1 MKLHSLYFG
10 ACLAFFATRT
20 GLYAED
26 PSPPGVPPP
35 DSGTN
40 IAAVILPVVTG
51 DAIPTPAPSLEVAAV
66 SSNAVPPSAT
76 PNKAVP
82 EGRAD
87 TAAGATPKKP
97 VAPERNIRFQF
108 DGIPYTDVIERF
120 AQMAGKPLLADTNV
134 VGTLTY
140 DDPKPYNYA
149 EALDTLN
156 LMLAMRGVMLI
167 EDGNNLRLVPFKQL
181 PSMPLRILR
190 GTEPVGDV
198 RPGEVVTV
206 VLDINN
212 LDPREVSDSI
222 TPMLSGAGSL
232 AALGRGRG
240 LIVTDR
246 LANIQRIRS
255 LLATIGTEQS
265 ADRQMKTYT
274 LLHASGAIVSDLINR
289 TFGINTAPKR
299 TTFNPNTKAMEVLPP
314 DPNDYLTSVYDD
326 ASRTLLLFGPPE
338 RLTLADELVNKFEQK
353 EGSGGDVRIYYPQ
366 SIKADELANL
376 IRQAVPGV
384 AAPGEAASAA
394 ATKARVIPDSALNR
408 VIVAAPVPGQLEQI
422 EQLILRVDKGAI
434 INGGEA
440 ENGNVPI
447 RSQTVQVTRI
457 FRPRTTES
465 TNVFAILQQALTRR
479 DRNGRVTTSAS
490 ISHDASSQSVVVTG
504 SPGDVQLASDVVSQL
519 DAGGTA
525 VTPLTTRFIDV
536 GTVEEARRLQP
547 LAEQLFHNQI
557 GDAANGA
564 AGRARILADPESGR
578 LIVTA
583 SQDHQGQIESLVRE
597 LRADKTP
604 VQVRHLKVIVLKNSR
619 VESVLPNLQSL
630 VTERMADRRF
640 AGVPKPSLVAD
651 APNNRVLITA
661 TDEQLK
667 EIEGVVGV
675 VDILPA
681 QAERQMVVLPLRART
696 ASEIIPLITQL
707 ANQWSVPG
715 QPAPT
720 FMADPTGKQLIV
732 LALPSEQERI
742 KGLVQ
747 QFDVTPA
754 TAAPREFHGVDLF
767 ARKAVDITPLVQQLY
782 QEQLRGVPEPAG
794 GPATL
799 ISETRS
805 NRIMVSGSTNEI
817 RRVEAIIRQLDPA
830 EKQPVREETRVV
842 RLKAASA
849 VELVGLVE
857 KSLNAQSQQV
867 RVQVDPRSNSLVISG
882 SSEAVE
888 AAWKMVQELDTRGD
902 VGLRELKV
910 IELKSSDA
918 NSLTPMVNNL
928 FQEMLHDQKGS
939 DYVAQ
944 TKIIPDAVANR
955 LVVTGP
961 REEVEQLAALVSRL
975 DNSPQ
980 QAPGARVFKLG
991 ASEATVLAPIVSSA
1005 MMRYDARGLP
1015 IRRVTVTA
1023 DEKSNS
1029 LIVSGTRSDLQD
1041 AESVIEKLDGES
1053 SSKERVLRIFD
1064 VKGDADALAALAQ
1077 KVFAAQNP
1085 GRNLNGI
1092 LTVTPEPASH
1102 RLIVLT
1108 SPLLMAQ
1115 LETVIHTL
1123 DAKPDQSVRELH
1135 AVELKNAT
1143 VTELLPRVTQIYQEQ
1158 SQGKTQKPATL
1169 YGDASGTRLLVQG
1182 TEEQAEA
1189 VRQIVSTLESQN
1201 RPARETRVFDLGKL
1215 TEAQRVLPLARQL
1228 YSDRLASSPQLGS
1241 PDAQLLTDG
1250 RTGRLV
1256 VSARADQM
1264 PILEGIITNLQVNL
1278 TVTQVPRETR
1288 AIEVGSAADVQRL
1301 LPLIQQLYQD
1311 QWKDRQDTD
1320 PADAQFVGDAKGGR
1334 IIVTGRPEH
1343 LKQIEQLLQQLGSG
1357 KARAESRETR
1367 IIDITTASA
1376 VDLVSTVRT
1385 LYLEEAKGRLGTT
1398 PPDTLISPD
1407 VGGNRLILVG
1417 DTNEL
1422 AAVEQIVRKLD
1433 KVSAQGASAR
1443 VFKVKSA
1450 DPDKVAE
1457 ILTSS
1462 LIRYDAYGRPQR
1474 RANVS
1479 VDAKTRTLIVTA
1491 DPKELQGVALI
1502 IDQLDQSLGSHADR
1516 TMKVMTLQQGRV
1528 ASLAPRVR
1536 QLYNDRLKGQPEL
1549 GTSDLLI
1556 LEEPESNQLILAGVE
1571 GQLKLVEEIVTEL
1584 QASSGAQTA
1593 RETRLLEAGSPEE
1606 LNRLLPLVQQL
1617 YQDQWRG
1624 KNNGETADAQII
1636 ADAKNA
1642 RFIVTGRTN
1651 HIAEIESILRQLRT
1665 GSTDLSVRDTRIFEL
1680 TSASAA
1686 ELSATVRTLY
1696 QEQAKNRPGA
1706 PAADTLI
1713 LPDSGANRIIVT
1725 GATNEINVV
1734 EDLIHKLDKVGA
1746 QSASTRVFKLKS
1758 ADPEK
1763 VVEILGTALVRYDA
1777 YGRPQ
1782 KRVSVVTDV
1791 KTRTLIATGDPKE
1804 LQSASVIIEQLDTS
1818 LGSQPDRIMRVLP
1831 VRERSVPEL
1840 STKLT
1845 QVYQDQARNNPQLGT
1860 TEPLILGD
1868 ATSNQLILAGTER
1881 QLDTIAQIAEV
1892 LQKTGDTGGRV
1903 VRVLPLQRT
1912 SASSL
1917 VSMISQV
1924 YAKQVASTEPADRL
1938 MVSVGGNDR
1947 TLVVDGPSSLLV
1959 RVQDLVKSLD
1969 EPGPEG
1975 ENVIQTVKLQRG
1987 RAEDLAEAVNR
1998 TISNRAIPSA
2008 ARRVSVTAVAGSN
2021 SLLINGPTNAVQ
2033 DVMKIV
2039 RDLDQDGSG
2048 STDIEV
2054 RIYKLENGTA
2064 REVSAILQQLLE
2076 SVSRNLRSKF
2086 SSGDRSIPPATVTV
2100 DEHSNSLIISATRAH
2115 FSVVEKILP
2124 SLDKAPE
2131 RSDRDVQFVWLK
2143 KSKAYEVASKL
2154 EDLFEDRPRGQRPVI
2169 EPDSSNNSLT
2179 IIARRGDLAQIQDL
2193 VAQLDRPGR
2202 DAAIQVRLRPLDHVA
2217 AEQMAGMLR
2226 DIFPQMSGTPL
2237 RVTDK
2242 VTASPPGR
2250 AGGGKWGE
2258 PPPDTDNSTNASPS
2272 EAAAAPEVVIAV
2284 DRAANALILSGP
2296 GQELDAVDRLIGELS
2311 LNFYGNEA
2319 EFRLFAIHDADPLI
2333 VAKTLTDLIRQDPIA
2348 VPQQPGQPPTV
2359 QANKQRI
2366 TVVAEPRTRSVIV
2379 RARPTDFAL
2388 MESLIKQLDNAGQ
2401 ASQLEFRMVNLTN
2414 APPEKVLPMVQQMVT
2429 QLNATRPGDTATVA
2443 LDARARGI
2451 VVFARSSAADQVEKI
2466 IRSFDKPSANVDA
2479 EVRVLPL
2486 KHASAPQLAS
2496 VLQAMVKPGPA
2507 GETTPEGLELQEQI
2521 RRLKILDDDGNYIF
2535 LDLTRPIKIAADPA
2549 AGASGGNR
2557 ILVTSTPENARALAA
2572 VVEMMDTIPLL
2583 DGVGVR
2589 LVPLEHADAT
2599 TVSTT
2604 LNSVFNQGRQLSVAT
2619 PGIPPGEPA
2628 DQGKALVH
2636 PLNVSVDP
2644 RSNTLI
2650 LAGRPETLILAQKL
2664 VHDMDREVDGFVTDV
2679 RLFPLKHASAI
2690 RLVPMLQAV
2699 FAEGPAVPGSE
2710 GLSAQVTRLRTARD
2724 GDRPVQNATAKVRAA
2739 LTIQADEPSNILI
2752 VAARSDN
2759 LPLIAEVIS
2768 QLDIPAASG
2777 LESVRIYPL
2786 EHADPN
2792 VLQKVLTDLFN
2803 GPRATALRP
2812 DERPVITVD
2821 ARTAALVVAGSS
2833 KTFGIVEGLLKQ
2845 LDQKLPFDLRDIA
2858 LIPLEHADANVV
2870 APTLQKLMDGRVTQR
2885 ATLNQGQA
2893 DALKVLIMADQR
2905 SNSLLVGGSRE
2916 GFELVQTLARELDHA
2931 NPALSGRV
2939 RLIPLTFADARVL
2952 AATLLNL
2959 FEQRGSAGR
2968 SADAQRVRPVI
2979 LADPRSNSLLVS
2991 AGQEDNRTLDDLLTK
3006 LDQKPENPSQLL
3018 TVLPLRHNDSARVA
3032 TLVETIFAARLRSQ
3046 APTGQGASPADGVKV
3061 EADALNNALVVS
3073 AGKENVELIQGLLQK
3088 LDQEPAI
3095 AGGVLETFTL
3105 EYADA
3110 QRVATILKS
3119 LVDQGLY
3126 RPGSLPNATGKPAV
3140 GREILSVSVDPRSN
3154 TLIVSASPEN
3164 LVIVRE
3170 VIKRIDDK
3178 DLASNADVR
3187 LYALKNARASSL
3199 ATTLQQYFQA
3209 RRTAESVGI
3218 NANLRVIP
3226 ASVVADDR
3234 VNSILVTGGKEAFE
3248 AVDRLLPQ
3256 LDADSSFA
3264 RLNFRV
3270 FPLQRATAVKL
3281 QSTLQPIFAN
3291 RPPRVK
3297 GEPVEPITIV
3307 ADPWVNALLVGA
3319 SVDDL
3324 AAVGSLV
3331 DRLDSEPTDI
3341 GMAIHVFPLA
3351 KADARKVAQTIQGLF
3366 REGQPN
3372 QALPIAV
3379 SADDRI
3385 NALVVSCG
3393 ETDAQRIQQ
3402 LVEKLDT
3409 DQVAKT
3415 SEIRV
3420 FPLQYARADALST
3433 ILNTALNSKP
3443 PALTEQNPNAQSV
3456 LQFITRGDDGGELI
3470 TAALKE
3476 SVLITPDARMNS
3488 LIVSGPVDYMSLIE
3502 QVIHRLDASSPQQ
3515 AKIKVFPMRN
3525 ADARQMAELLTQLFR
3540 MTPSAGTAGQ
3550 RSVQYT
3556 LVRPVSDVNGTT
3568 HDETSASATLGT
3580 AEQVALTVT
3589 IDPRTNSLLVGGTD
3603 HYVELVSE
3611 IIDSLDSSEA
3621 HERNTE
3627 VIRMRNS
3634 QAPEVATAIRNFLDQ
3649 ERQRLIQNLGA
3660 DVAAAAQRSL
3670 DQEVAVVAE
3679 PNSNTLLLSANQRY
3693 FDQIRSMITELD
3705 QAQPQVLIQ
3714 VLLAE
3719 VTLDNE
3725 TDLGVE
3731 WKFKGKKGDVGIG
3744 TGTDFGVAKQLTSLG
3759 GFSTAIAGTDFGF
3772 LLRALKNQGRLEV
3785 LSRPEIVTADNKPAT
3800 INIGQRVPLVDQ
3812 SRLDV
3817 QNNLT
3822 TSYKYEDVGV
3832 NLTVTPKIS
3841 ADGFVKM
3848 EIGTTNSD
3856 ISTSSVQINSS
3867 SSVPIINQRK
3877 ASTTVSAQSGQT
3889 IIIGGLISTSDDKRV
3904 LKIPVLG
3911 DIPYLGVLFRSSTM
3925 IHQRKE
3931 LLILLTPQVLENPQ
3945 TPVALR
3951 TPNGVTREELDGTG
3965 FRSFL
3970 SGDETQ
3976 RRLLAPLY
3984 PEKAIGNSTN
3994 SPSKQMGPQ

>member
-1 MKLHSLYFG
+1 MKINTLLFG
-10 ACLAFFATRT
+10 ACMALAAIRAS
-20 GLYAED
+20 LAAED
-26 PSPPGVPPP
+26 AVLPP
-35 DSGTN
+35 
-40 IAAVILPVVTG
+40 L
-51 DAIPTPAPSLEVAAV
+51 DAGATVAAV
-66 SSNAVPPSAT
+66 SNAAPAVAVPPAAPVSPIPAPAPATSAVSSNPAPVLRT
-76 PNKAVP
+76 DVVV
-82 EGRAD
+82 GG
-87 TAAGATPKKP
+87 AASRTNG
-97 VAPERNIRFQF
+97 VDRNIRFQF
-108 DGIPYTDVIERF
+108 DGIPYSDVLERF
-120 AQMAGKPLLADTNV
+120 AQMAGKPLVADTNV

-140 DDPKPYNYA
+140 DDPKPYSYG

-156 LMLAMRGVMLI
+156 LMLSMRGVMLV

-181 PSMPLRILR
+181 PSLPLKILR
-190 GTEPVGDV
+190 GTEGTGDV

-206 VLDINN
+206 VMDINN
-212 LDPREVSDSI
+212 LDPREASESI
-222 TPMLSGAGSL
+222 MPMLSGAGSI
-232 AALGRGRG
+232 APLGRGRG

-246 LANIQRIRS
+246 LANIQRIRT

-289 TFGINTAPKR
+289 TFGISTAPKR

-338 RLTLADELVNKFEQK
+338 RLSLAEELVNKFEQK
-353 EGSGGDVRIYYPQ
+353 DGTGGDVRIYYPQ
-366 SIKADELANL
+366 SIKADELASL

-394 ATKARVIPDSALNR
+394 ATKARVIPDTTLNR

-422 EQLILRVDKGAI
+422 EQLILRVDKGAV
-434 INGGEA
+434 INGGEP
-440 ENGNVPI
+440 ENGTVPI

-457 FRPRTTES
+457 FRPRSTES
-465 TNVFAILQQALTRR
+465 TNVAAILQQALTRR
-479 DRNGRVTTSAS
+479 EKSGRVTTSAS
-490 ISHDASSQSVVVTG
+490 ISHDAASQSVVVTG
-504 SPGDVQLASDVVSQL
+504 SPGDVQLASDIVSQL
-519 DAGGTA
+519 ESGGAQPTA
-525 VTPLTTRFIDV
+525 LVTRFIDV
-536 GTVEEARRLQP
+536 GTTDEARRLQP
-547 LAEQLFHNQI
+547 LVEQLYKNQL
-557 GDAANGA
+557 GDGANGA
-564 AGRARILADPESGR
+564 ATRARILADSESGR

-583 SQDHQGQIESLVRE
+583 SQENQSLIESLVRE
-597 LRADKTP
+597 LRIEKSPA
-604 VQVRHLKVIVLKNSR
+604 QVRHLKVIILKNTR
-619 VESVLPNLQSL
+619 TETVLSNLQSL
-630 VTERMADRRF
+630 VNERMADRRF
-640 AGVPKPSLVAD
+640 AGIPKPSLVAD
-651 APNNRVLITA
+651 APNNRLLVTA

-667 EIEGVVGV
+667 EIETVIGV
-675 VDILPA
+675 VDIAPI
-681 QAERQMVVLPLRART
+681 QAERQLVLLPLRSRSA
-696 ASEIIPLITQL
+696 AEIIPLVNQL
-707 ANQWSVPG
+707 AGQLTVPG

-720 FMADPTGKQLIV
+720 LMPDPTGKQLVV
-732 LALPSEQERI
+732 LALPADQERI
-742 KGLVQ
+742 RALVQ

-754 TAAPREFHGVDLF
+754 TAAPREFHGVDLY
-767 ARKAVDITPLVQQLY
+767 ASKAVEITPLVQQLY

-799 ISETRS
+799 IPEARS
-805 NRIMVSGSTNEI
+805 NRIMVSGSGAEI
-817 RRVEAIIRQLDPA
+817 QRVEAIIRQLDPA
-830 EKQPVREETRVV
+830 QKQPVREETRVV

-849 VELVGLVE
+849 TELVGLVE
-857 KSLNAQSQQV
+857 KSMNAQSQQV
-867 RVQVDPRSNSLVISG
+867 RVQVDPRSNSLILTG
-882 SSEAVE
+882 SSNAVE
-888 AAWKMVQELDTRGD
+888 SAWHMVQELDSRGES
-902 VGLRELKV
+902 GLRELKV

-928 FQEMLHDQKGS
+928 LLELLRDQKGS

-944 TKIIPDAVANR
+944 SKIVPDPVANR

-961 REEVEQLAALVSRL
+961 HEEVEQVVALVARL

-980 QAPGARVFKLG
+980 QAPGARVFKLS
-991 ASEATVLAPIVSSA
+991 ASEASVLAPIVSSA
-1005 MMRYDARGLP
+1005 MMRYDSRGLP

-1053 SSKERVLRIFD
+1053 TSKERVLRIFEI
-1064 VKGDADALAALAQ
+1064 KGDADAVAALAQ

-1085 GRNLNGI
+1085 GRSLNGVLSI
-1092 LTVTPEPASH
+1092 TPEPASH
-1102 RLIVLT
+1102 RLIILT
-1108 SPLLMAQ
+1108 SPALMAQ
-1115 LETVIHTL
+1115 IETVIHAL
-1123 DAKPDQSVRELH
+1123 DAKPDQGVRELH
-1135 AVELKNAT
+1135 AVDLKNAT
-1143 VTELLPRVTQIYQEQ
+1143 ATELLPRVTQIYQEQ
-1158 SQGKTQKPATL
+1158 SQGKTLKPATL

-1189 VRQIVSTLESQN
+1189 VRQIVSTLESQS

-1215 TEAQRVLPLARQL
+1215 AEAQRVLPLARQL
-1228 YSDRLASSPQLGS
+1228 YTDRLASSPQLGS

-1256 VSARADQM
+1256 VSARGDQM
-1264 PILEGIITNLQVNL
+1264 PVLEGIITNLQVNA
-1278 TVTQVPRETR
+1278 TATQTPRETR
-1288 AIEVGSAADVQRL
+1288 AIDVGSAADVQRL
-1301 LPLIQQLYQD
+1301 LPLVQQLYQD
-1311 QWKDRQDTD
+1311 QWKDRLDTD
-1320 PADAQFVGDAKGGR
+1320 PADAQIVADPKGGR
-1334 IIVTGRPEH
+1334 IIVTGRPDH

-1367 IIDITTASA
+1367 ILDLTTASA
-1376 VDLVSTVRT
+1376 VELSATVRT
-1385 LYLEEAKGRLGTT
+1385 LYLEEAKGRLGTA
-1398 PPDTLISPD
+1398 PPDTLITPD

-1422 AAVEQIVRKLD
+1422 AAVEQIVHKLD
-1433 KVSAQGASAR
+1433 KVSAQGSSAR
-1443 VFKVKSA
+1443 VFKIKSA

-1462 LIRYDAYGRPQR
+1462 LIRYDAYGRPQK

-1502 IDQLDQSLGSHADR
+1502 IDQLDQSLGSQVER
-1516 TMKVMTLQQGRV
+1516 KMKVLTLQQGRV
-1528 ASLAPRVR
+1528 NAFAPKVR
-1536 QLYNDRLKGQPEL
+1536 QLYNDRLKSQPDL

-1556 LEEPESNQLILAGVE
+1556 LEEPESNQLILAGAE
-1571 GQLKLVEEIVTEL
+1571 PQLKLVEQIVVEL
-1584 QASSGAQTA
+1584 QASSVAQSA
-1593 RETRLLEAGSPEE
+1593 RETRLIEVGSPEE
-1606 LNRLLPLVQQL
+1606 LTRLQPLVQQL

-1624 KNNGETADAQII
+1624 KNNGELADAQII

-1651 HIAEIESILRQLRT
+1651 HIAEIESILQQLRT
-1665 GSTDLSVRDTRIFEL
+1665 GSTASSARDTRIYDL

-1696 QEQAKNRPGA
+1696 QEQARNRPGA

-1725 GATNEINVV
+1725 GATNEIDVV
-1734 EDLIHKLDKVGA
+1734 EELIHKLDKVGA

-1818 LGSQPDRIMRVLP
+1818 LGSQPDRVMRVLP

-1840 STKLT
+1840 SSKLL
-1845 QVYQDQARNNPQLGT
+1845 QVYQDQARNNPQLGST
-1860 TEPLILGD
+1860 DPLILGD
-1868 ATSNQLILAGTER
+1868 ATSNQLILAGTEK
-1881 QLDTIAQIAEV
+1881 QLDALAQIAEI
-1892 LQKTGDTGGRV
+1892 LQKTGDSGGRL
-1903 VRVLPLQRT
+1903 VRVLPLTRT
-1912 SASSL
+1912 SATSL
-1917 VSMISQV
+1917 VTMISQV

-1947 TLVVDGPSSLLV
+1947 TLVVDGPSSLLG
-1959 RVQDLVKSLD
+1959 RVEDLVKSLD
-1969 EPGPEG
+1969 QPGPEG
-1975 ENVIQTVKLQRG
+1975 ENIIQTVRLNRG
-1987 RAEDLAEAVNR
+1987 HAEDLAEAVNK

-2008 ARRVSVTAVAGSN
+2008 ARRVSVTAVPGSN

-2039 RDLDQDGSG
+2039 RDLDQDGVG

-2064 REVSAILQQLLE
+2064 KDVSAILLQLLE
-2076 SVSRNLRSKF
+2076 SVSRNLRA
-2086 SSGDRSIPPATVTV
+2086 RSAGGERQIPAATVSV
-2100 DEHSNSLIISATRAH
+2100 DEHSNSLIISATRSH
-2115 FSVVEKILP
+2115 FNVVEKVLP

-2131 RSDRDVQFVWLK
+2131 RADRDVQFVWLK
-2143 KSKAYEVASKL
+2143 KSKAYAVASKL
-2154 EDLFEDRPRGQRPVI
+2154 EDVFEDRPRGLRPVI

-2217 AEQMAGMLR
+2217 AEQMATMLR
-2226 DIFPQMSGTPL
+2226 DIYPQVSGTPL

-2242 VTASPPGR
+2242 VTA
-2250 AGGGKWGE
+2250 
-2258 PPPDTDNSTNASPS
+2258 PPPSPRPKESRPGLDPSTNTNTLPAAT
-2272 EAAAAPEVVIAV
+2272 EAAGAPEVVIAV
-2284 DRAANALILSGP
+2284 DHTANALILSGP
-2296 GQELDAVDRLIGELS
+2296 GQELDAVDRLISELS
-2311 LNFYGNEA
+2311 FNFYGNES

-2333 VAKTLTDLIRQDPIA
+2333 VARTLTELLRQDPVA
-2348 VPQQPGQPPTV
+2348 VPQQPGQPPAV
-2359 QANKQRI
+2359 QNAKPRI

-2401 ASQLEFRMVNLTN
+2401 ATQLEFRMVALTN
-2414 APPEKVLPMVQQMVT
+2414 ASPEKILPMVQQMVT
-2429 QLNATRPGDTATVA
+2429 QLNATRPGDTATVT
-2443 LDARARGI
+2443 LDARSRGI
-2451 VVFARSSAADQVEKI
+2451 IVFARASAADQVEKI
-2466 IRSFDKPSANVDA
+2466 VHSLDKPSANVEA
-2479 EVRVLPL
+2479 EVRILPL

-2496 VLQAMVKPGPA
+2496 VLQGMVKPGPA
-2507 GETTPEGLELQEQI
+2507 GESTAEGLELQEQI
-2521 RRLKILDDDGNYIF
+2521 RRLKILDDDGNYLL
-2535 LDLTRPIKIAADPA
+2535 LDLTRPIKISPDPA
-2549 AGASGGNR
+2549 AGPTGGNR
-2557 ILVTSTPENARALAA
+2557 LLVTSTPENVRALAA
-2572 VVEMMDTIPLL
+2572 VVELMDTVAIL

-2589 LVPLEHADAT
+2589 LVSLDHADAA
-2599 TVSTT
+2599 TVSAT
-2604 LNSVFNQGRQLSVAT
+2604 LNTIFNQGRQLAT
-2619 PGIPPGEPA
+2619 TNPGAPPGEPA

-2636 PLNVSVDP
+2636 PLNVSIDP

-2650 LAGRPETLILAQKL
+2650 LAGQPETLSLAQKL
-2664 VHDMDREVDGFVTDV
+2664 VHDMDREIAGFVTEV
-2679 RLFPLKHASAI
+2679 RLFRLKHASAS
-2690 RLVPMLQAV
+2690 RLVPMLQSV
-2699 FAEGPAVPGSE
+2699 FAEGPPVPGSE
-2710 GLSAQVTRLRTARD
+2710 GLATQVTRLRTARE
-2724 GDRPVQNATAKVRAA
+2724 GEKAQQNAVAKARAA
-2739 LTIQADEPSNILI
+2739 LTIQADEPTNILI

-2759 LPLIAEVIS
+2759 LPLIADVID
-2768 QLDIPAASG
+2768 QLDIPSASG

-2786 EHADPN
+2786 EHADP
-2792 VLQKVLTDLFN
+2792 VTLQRVLTDLYN

-2812 DERPVITVD
+2812 DDRPVITVD
-2821 ARTAALVVAGSS
+2821 ARTSSLVVAGNS
-2833 KTFGIVEGLLKQ
+2833 KAFGIVEGLLKQ

-2893 DALKVLIMADQR
+2893 DALKVLILADQR
-2905 SNSLLVGGSRE
+2905 SNALLVGGSRE
-2916 GFELVQTLARELDHA
+2916 GFELVQTLARELDQA

-2939 RLIPLTFADARVL
+2939 RLIQLKYADARVL
-2952 AATLLNL
+2952 AGTLANL
-2959 FEQRGSAGR
+2959 FEQRGTAGR
-2968 SADAQRVRPVI
+2968 APDAQRTRPII
-2979 LADPRSNSLLVS
+2979 LPDSRSNALLVS
-2991 AGQEDNRTLDDLLTK
+2991 AGQEDSRTLDELLTR

-3032 TLVETIFAARLRSQ
+3032 TLVEAVFTARQRAQ
-3046 APTGQGASPADGVKV
+3046 APLGQAPLPSESIKV

-3073 AGKENVELIQGLLQK
+3073 ASKENIELIQGLLLK
-3088 LDQEPAI
+3088 LDQEPSI

-3105 EYADA
+3105 EFADA

-3126 RPGSLPNATGKPAV
+3126 RPGSLPTATGKAPG
-3140 GREILSVSVDPRSN
+3140 GRDVLSISVDPRSN

-3170 VIKRIDDK
+3170 VVKRIDDK
-3178 DLASNADVR
+3178 DLATNADIR
-3187 LYALKNARASSL
+3187 LYTLKNARASSL

-3209 RRTAESVGI
+3209 RRTAESVGV
-3218 NANLRVIP
+3218 NANLRAIP
-3226 ASVVADDR
+3226 ASVIADDR
-3234 VNSILVTGGKEAFE
+3234 VNALLVTGGKEAFE
-3248 AVDRLLPQ
+3248 AVDRMLPQ

-3264 RLNFRV
+3264 RLNFKV

-3297 GEPVEPITIV
+3297 GETIEPVTIV

-3324 AAVGSLV
+3324 AAVASLV
-3331 DRLDSEPTDI
+3331 DRLDSEPTDN
-3341 GMAIHVFPLA
+3341 GLAIHVFPLA
-3351 KADARKVAQTIQGLF
+3351 KGDARKVAQTIQGLF

-3385 NALVVSCG
+3385 NAIVVSCG
-3393 ETDAQRIQQ
+3393 ENDAQRIQQ
-3402 LVEKLDT
+3402 LVSKLDT

-3420 FPLQYARADALST
+3420 FPLQFARADALST

-3443 PALTEQNPNAQSV
+3443 PALNEQNPNAQSV
-3456 LQFITRGDDGGELI
+3456 LQFITRGEDGGELI

-3488 LIVSGPVDYMSLIE
+3488 LIVSGPVDYMGLIE

-3515 AKIKVFPMRN
+3515 AKIRVFPMHN

-3540 MTPSAGTAGQ
+3540 MTPSAATAGQ

-3556 LVRPVSDVNGTT
+3556 LVRPVSDATGAT
-3568 HDETSASATLGT
+3568 HDEPSASATIGT

-3621 HERNTE
+3621 HERSSE

-3634 QAPEVATAIRNFLDQ
+3634 QASEVALAIRNFLDQ
-3649 ERQRLIQNLGA
+3649 ERQRMIQNLGA
-3660 DVAAAAQRSL
+3660 DVAMAAQRSL

-3679 PNSNTLLLSANQRY
+3679 PGSNTLLLSANQRY

-3719 VTLDNE
+3719 VTLDNQ

-3731 WKFKGKKGDVGIG
+3731 WNYAGKKGDVGVG
-3744 TGTDFGVAKQLTSLG
+3744 AGTDFGVAKQLKSLG
-3759 GFSTAIAGTDFGF
+3759 GFSTAVAGTDFNF
-3772 LLRALKNQGRLEV
+3772 LLRALKDQGRLEV

-3822 TSYKYEDVGV
+3822 TSYRYEDVGV

-3856 ISTSSVQINSS
+3856 LSS
-3867 SSVPIINQRK
+3867 SSVQLNGSTSAPIINQRK

-3889 IIIGGLISTSDDKRV
+3889 IIIGGLISTSDDRRV
-3904 LKIPVLG
+3904 KKLPLLG
-3911 DIPYLGVLFRSSTM
+3911 DIPYLGVLFRSSSM
-3925 IHQRKE
+3925 VHQRKE

-3945 TPVALR
+3945 TPIALR
-3951 TPNGVTREELDGTG
+3951 SPDAVTREELDGTG

-3970 SGDETQ
+3970 RGDETQ
-3976 RRLLAPLY
+3976 RRLLGPLY
-3984 PEKAIGNSTN
+3984 PTN
-3994 SPSKQMGPQ
+3994 TVHGPVTTPAGDRGPQ